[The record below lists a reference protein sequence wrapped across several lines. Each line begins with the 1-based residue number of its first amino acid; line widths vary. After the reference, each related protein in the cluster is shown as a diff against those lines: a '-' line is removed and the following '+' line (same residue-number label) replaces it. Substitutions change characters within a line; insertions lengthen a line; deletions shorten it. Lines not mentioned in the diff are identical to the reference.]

1 MGFAFEVL
9 PQINYGECIQR
20 EHAAL
25 PLDAYD
31 CSELA
36 ATSDF
41 EIWEAAQYSRREK
54 QNA

>member
-1 MGFAFEVL
+1 MENASKENTAV
-9 PQINYGECIQR
+9 
-20 EHAAL
+20 

-54 QNA
+54 PNA